1 MSVYQVQAA
10 TLHHGT
16 NPILLNLELT
26 ESIFLTDINET
37 IASLS
42 ALREVVI
49 PFLERLRFRL
59 FSK

>member
-16 NPILLNLELT
+16 NPILLNLDLT
-26 ESIFLTDINET
+26 ESIFLTDINQA
-37 IASLS
+37 IASLR
-42 ALREVVI
+42 AVVI